1 MAKLNRHGEEV
12 GELRQDI
19 IKRVLDVADA
29 RATAET
35 KRTGVMVYRTD
46 IINSILVPWADSI
59 IDEAIL
65 IVNLT
70 KVIPYPADKGNTL

>member
-1 MAKLNRHGEEV
+1 MSKLNRHGEEV

-29 RATAET
+29 RATSET

-46 IINSILVPWADSI
+46 IINSILVPWADSV
-59 IDEAIL
+59 IDESIL
-65 IVNLT
+65 IVKLT
-70 KVIPYPADKGNTL
+70 SVTPHPADKG

>member
-1 MAKLNRHGEEV
+1 MSKLNRHGDPV

-19 IKRVLDVADA
+19 LKHVLDVADA
-29 RATAET
+29 KAASET

-46 IINSILVPWADSI
+46 IINSVLVPWADSI

-70 KVIPYPADKGNTL
+70 KVIPYPADKGESL